1 MASAWIDTDGPL
13 KVSLHGGER
22 ERGREG
28 GRERESVG
36 AGRGLL
42 GALLGIFAGVSF
54 LNVCLCVCVSQK
66 KVGGGGVNQTG
77 SVLCL

>member
-1 MASAWIDTDGPL
+1 M
-13 KVSLHGGER
+13 
-22 ERGREG
+22 
-28 GRERESVG
+28 G
-36 AGRGLL
+36 AERGLL
-42 GALLGIFAGVSF
+42 GVLLGIFAGVSF